1 MVWRG
6 PRSDR
11 PARRYPRAVDTL
23 LIVNGTVIDTKTGA
37 TRVADVAVQ
46 GGRIAE
52 IGTGLPR
59 TPAARVI
66 DASGL
71 LVTPGLIDPHVHLR
85 EPGQEHKETLR
96 TGSRAGVAGGFTTLC
111 CMPNTQPAID
121 SPELINAVSARAR
134 DTACCRIFCVAA
146 ATKAR
151 RGEEIAEIGLMAEAG
166 AVGFSDDGDC
176 IASAG
181 MMARVLAACRQAG
194 RPFMQHA
201 QEPTLTSGA
210 VMHAGEVSV
219 RLGLTG
225 WPRVAE
231 EIIVERDIRL
241 NRGIG
246 CRYHVQHVSSAG
258 TVEIVR
264 RARARGEPVTCEATP
279 HHLLL
284 THEACA
290 GRDGRSYDTAAK
302 MNPPL
307 REASD
312 LEALRAG
319 VADGTITVLG
329 TDHAPHSADE
339 KALDFDAA
347 PFGIIGL
354 ETALALYAEALVH
367 SGVISWMRLIQ
378 LMTIEPARLCG
389 LDATGLG
396 TLDAGGP
403 ADIALIDPDAA
414 WTITPADLVGQ
425 SRNTPFLG
433 RPARGRAVA
442 TIVAGE
448 VRHERS
454 GA

>member
-1 MVWRG
+1 M
-6 PRSDR
+6 
-11 PARRYPRAVDTL
+11 
-23 LIVNGTVIDTKTGA
+23 
-37 TRVADVAVQ
+37 RVADVAIA

-52 IGTGLPR
+52 IGPSLAR
-59 TPAARVI
+59 SPADRVM
-66 DASGL
+66 DAAGL
-71 LVTPGLIDPHVHLR
+71 LVCPGLIDPHVHLR

-96 TGSRAGVAGGFTTLC
+96 SGTRAGVSGGFTTLC
-111 CMPNTQPAID
+111 CMPNTQPALD
-121 SPELINAVSARAR
+121 TPELIHAVAARAAA
-134 DTACCRIFCVAA
+134 TASSRVFCVAA
-146 ATKAR
+146 ATKGR
-151 RGEEIAEIGLMAEAG
+151 KGEEIAEIGLMTEAG

-181 MMARVLAACRQAG
+181 MMSRVLAACRQAG
-194 RPFMQHA
+194 RAFMQHA

-231 EIIVERDIRL
+231 EVIVERDIRL
-241 NRGIG
+241 NRSIG
-246 CRYHVQHVSSAG
+246 AHYHVQHVSSGG

-264 RARARGEPVTCEATP
+264 RARAEGQPVTCEVTP

-290 GRDGRSYDTAAK
+290 GPDGHSYNTAAK

-307 REASD
+307 REQSD
-312 LEALRAG
+312 IDALCKG

-354 ETALALYAEALVH
+354 ETALALYAQALVEP
-367 SGVISWMRLIQ
+367 GVIGWERLIQ

-389 LDATGLG
+389 LDTMGLG
-396 TLDAGGP
+396 TLEPGGP
-403 ADIALIDPDAA
+403 ADVTVIDPGME
-414 WTITPADLVGQ
+414 WTISPADLVGQ

-433 RPARGRAVA
+433 RRVKGRSVL
-442 TIVAGE
+442 TVVAGE
-448 VRHERS
+448 VRHER
-454 GA
+454 AWR

>member
-1 MVWRG
+1 MTR
-6 PRSDR
+6 
-11 PARRYPRAVDTL
+11 L
-23 LIVNGTVIDTKTGA
+23 LIANGTVLDTVTGIQ
-37 TRVADVAVQ
+37 RIADVAIAE
-46 GGRIAE
+46 GRIAA
-52 IGTGLPR
+52 IGASLTR
-59 TPAARVI
+59 SPADRVI

-71 LVTPGLIDPHVHLR
+71 LVSPGLIDPHVHLR

-96 TGSRAGVAGGFTTLC
+96 SGSRAGVAGGFTTLC
-111 CMPNTQPAID
+111 CMPNTRPALD
-121 SPELINAVSARAR
+121 SPEMIHAVHARAR
-134 DTACCRIFCVAA
+134 DTAMCRIFCVAA
-146 ATKAR
+146 ATKER
-151 RGEEIAEIGLMAEAG
+151 KGEELAEIGLMTQAG

-181 MMARVLAACRQAG
+181 MMSRVLWACQQAG
-194 RPFMQHA
+194 RAFMQHA
-201 QEPTLTSGA
+201 QEPTLTAGA
-210 VMHAGEVSV
+210 VIHAGEVSV

-231 EIIVERDIRL
+231 EVIVERDVRL

-246 CRYHVQHVSSAG
+246 CWYHVQHVSSAG

-264 RARARGEPVTCEATP
+264 RARREGQPVTCEVTP

-290 GRDGRSYDTAAK
+290 GADGNSYDTSAK

-307 REASD
+307 RERSD
-312 LEALRAG
+312 IDALRVG

-329 TDHAPHSADE
+329 TDHAPHSVDE

-354 ETALALYAEALVH
+354 ETALPLYAEALVH
-367 SGVISWMRLIQ
+367 AGVIDWMRLIQ

-389 LDATGLG
+389 LDTIGLG
-396 TLDAGGP
+396 SLTVGGP
-403 ADIALIDPDAA
+403 ADVTVIDPSAA
-414 WTITPADLVGQ
+414 WTIAPGDLVGQ

-433 RPARGRAVA
+433 RRAKGRAVL
-442 TIVAGE
+442 TIVDGQ
-448 VRHERS
+448 VRHER
-454 GA
+454 AR

>member
-1 MVWRG
+1 MTR
-6 PRSDR
+6 
-11 PARRYPRAVDTL
+11 L
-23 LIVNGTVIDTKTGA
+23 LIAGGRVLDSRTGT
-37 TRVADVAVQ
+37 TRVADLGVSD
-46 GGRIAE
+46 GRIAE
-52 IGTGLPR
+52 IGPSLPR
-59 TPAARVI
+59 SPADRVI
-66 DASGL
+66 DAQGL
-71 LVTPGLIDPHVHLR
+71 LVCPGLIDPHVHLR

-96 TGSRAGVAGGFTTLC
+96 SGTRAGVSGGFTTLC

-121 SPELINAVSARAR
+121 TPELIHAVAARAAA
-134 DTACCRIFCVAA
+134 TAAARVFCVAA
-146 ATKAR
+146 ATKGR
-151 RGEEIAEIGLMAEAG
+151 KGDEIAEIGLMTEAG

-181 MMARVLAACRQAG
+181 MMSRVLAACRQAG

-231 EIIVERDIRL
+231 ELIVERDIRL
-241 NRGIG
+241 NRAIG
-246 CRYHVQHVSSAG
+246 AHYHVQHVSSGG

-264 RARARGEPVTCEATP
+264 RARREGQPVTCEVTP

-290 GRDGRSYDTAAK
+290 GADGHSFNTAAK

-307 REASD
+307 REQSD
-312 LEALRAG
+312 IEALREG

-339 KALDFDAA
+339 KALDFDTA

-354 ETALALYAEALVH
+354 ETALALYAQALVEP
-367 SGVISWMRLIQ
+367 GVIGWERLIQ

-389 LDATGLG
+389 LDALGLG
-396 TLDAGGP
+396 TLEAGGP
-403 ADIALIDPDAA
+403 GDVTVIDPGLE
-414 WTITPADLVGQ
+414 WTVSAADLVGQ

-433 RPARGRAVA
+433 RRVKGRSVL
-442 TIVAGE
+442 TVVSGE
-448 VRHERS
+448 VRHER
-454 GA
+454 ARA